1 MIGIK
6 ETRKNSDCSRT
17 RTREKLGEKG
27 ITQHHCKINYF
38 LSLIVVVLRVLNQHS
53 QNQKRKLFIKNQKK
67 KKKKK
72 KKRGVSRLIVKRT
85 NRVIKRKKLIG
96 LLLRRVLG
104 STVLKVMVKMTK
116 RSHVIP

>member
-6 ETRKNSDCSRT
+6 ETRENSDCSRT

-72 KKRGVSRLIVKRT
+72 KRGVSRLIVKRT

-104 STVLKVMVKMTK
+104 STVLKVMVKMMK

>member
-6 ETRKNSDCSRT
+6 ETRENSDCSRT

-72 KKRGVSRLIVKRT
+72 RGVSRLIVKRT

>member
-1 MIGIK
+1 M
-6 ETRKNSDCSRT
+6 
-17 RTREKLGEKG
+17 
-27 ITQHHCKINYF
+27 
-38 LSLIVVVLRVLNQHS
+38 IVVVLRVLNQHT

-96 LLLRRVLG
+96 LLSRRVLG

-116 RSHVIP
+116 TSHVIP

>member
-1 MIGIK
+1 MLSWPA
-6 ETRKNSDCSRT
+6 THASSSLSCQT
-17 RTREKLGEKG
+17 LTREKLGEEG
-27 ITQHHCKINYF
+27 ITQPHCIITYF

-53 QNQKRKLFIKNQKK
+53 QNQKKMLFIKNPT
-67 KKKKK
+67 KKK

-104 STVLKVMVKMTK
+104 STVLKVMEKMTK
-116 RSHVIP
+116 GSHVIP

>member
-6 ETRKNSDCSRT
+6 ETRENSDCSRT
-17 RTREKLGEKG
+17 RTRETLGEKG

-72 KKRGVSRLIVKRT
+72 RGVSRLIVKRT

-116 RSHVIP
+116 TSHVIP

>member
-6 ETRKNSDCSRT
+6 ETRENSDCSRT
-17 RTREKLGEKG
+17 RTRETLGEKG

-72 KKRGVSRLIVKRT
+72 KRGVSRLIVKRT

-116 RSHVIP
+116 TSHVIP

>member
-1 MIGIK
+1 M
-6 ETRKNSDCSRT
+6 
-17 RTREKLGEKG
+17 
-27 ITQHHCKINYF
+27 
-38 LSLIVVVLRVLNQHS
+38 VVLRVLNQHS
-53 QNQKRKLFIKNQKK
+53 QNQKRKLFIKNQKKK

>member
-6 ETRKNSDCSRT
+6 ETRENSDCSRT

-53 QNQKRKLFIKNQKK
+53 QNQKRKLFIKNQKM
-67 KKKKK
+67 KK

>member
-6 ETRKNSDCSRT
+6 ETRENSDCSRT

-72 KKRGVSRLIVKRT
+72 KKKKRGVSRV

-104 STVLKVMVKMTK
+104 STVLKVMVKMMK

>member
-6 ETRKNSDCSRT
+6 ETRENSDCSRT

-67 KKKKK
+67 KKK
-72 KKRGVSRLIVKRT
+72 RGVSRLIVKRT
-85 NRVIKRKKLIG
+85 NRVIRRKKLIG

>member
-6 ETRKNSDCSRT
+6 ETRENSDCSRT
-17 RTREKLGEKG
+17 RTRETLGEKG

-67 KKKKK
+67 KKKK
-72 KKRGVSRLIVKRT
+72 RGVSRLIVKRT

-116 RSHVIP
+116 TSHVIP